1 MFLKNVINRKTVNN
15 ESKDESNIFFYAE
28 ILADITIWG
37 CGQINRFDSAIFVC
51 MSQAK
56 ACITG

>member
-1 MFLKNVINRKTVNN
+1 MRVKTNG
-15 ESKDESNIFFYAE
+15 SKDESNIFCYAE

-51 MSQAK
+51 MSQTK
-56 ACITG
+56 ACIPVGIYLCCWY